1 MADTDINDMRDCK
14 EFKGKSFSE
23 FKKAKVKQQLL
34 NSLSESKIEPSCYWS
49 AELICAGHYQD
60 LWDIILIFIG
70 KYIHLGNPK
79 LPIYIDMRF
88 NQFRDILSNGYIG
101 NEIKLRNNKK
111 IRSLFAEVIT
121 ILCFSPKKYA
131 IEAVKI
137 KDRSVFDMTQM
148 TNKLKAP
155 NITYASIIFKKD
167 DPKELFIAINELAY
181 NLKIKN
187 CVSACFWVEWI
198 IEFETICKKRKQKCA
213 CERRNFVPVHDKFQC
228 DIIWMP
234 WEIILKEAE
243 KKKTPILNK
252 ILNAL
257 LNIFSIRYSNAVKK
271 KRKFLIYYAITLI
284 TETVNYNV
292 NIIENDDRVKTVVK
306 KIDIIYSQIK
316 KNEQAPKTDYLFI
329 GTTQQTNLD
338 KTIDKLNIMDSLY

>member
-1 MADTDINDMRDCK
+1 MADTDINDMRDNK
-14 EFKGKSFSE
+14 EFKGRSFSG

-88 NQFRDILSNGYIG
+88 NQFKTILTNGYIG

-155 NITYASIIFKKD
+155 NIGYASIIFKKD

-198 IEFETICKKRKQKCA
+198 IEFETICKKRKQKCV
-213 CERRNFVPVHDKFQC
+213 CERRQFAPVQDKFQC

-243 KKKTPILNK
+243 KVKSAILNK
-252 ILNAL
+252 ILQSL
-257 LNIFSIRYSNAVKK
+257 LNIFAMRYSSAVKK
-271 KRKFLIYYAITLI
+271 KRKFLIYYAVTLI
-284 TETVNYNV
+284 TENVNYNV
-292 NIIENDDRVKTVVK
+292 NIIENNDRVEGVVK
-306 KIDIIYSQIK
+306 KIDIIYLQIK
-316 KNEQAPKTDYLFI
+316 KNEKAPKTDYLFA
-329 GTTQQTNLD
+329 GTTQQSNLD
-338 KTIDKLNIMDSLY
+338 KTIDKLNIMY

>member
-1 MADTDINDMRDCK
+1 
-14 EFKGKSFSE
+14 
-23 FKKAKVKQQLL
+23 
-34 NSLSESKIEPSCYWS
+34 
-49 AELICAGHYQD
+49 
-60 LWDIILIFIG
+60 LIFIG

-88 NQFRDILSNGYIG
+88 NQFKTILTNGYIG

-155 NITYASIIFKKD
+155 NIGYASIIFKKD

-198 IEFETICKKRKQKCA
+198 IEFETICKKRKQKCV
-213 CERRNFVPVHDKFQC
+213 CERRQFAPVQDKFQC

-243 KKKTPILNK
+243 KVKSAILNK
-252 ILNAL
+252 ILQSL
-257 LNIFSIRYSNAVKK
+257 LNIFAMRYSSAVKK
-271 KRKFLIYYAITLI
+271 KRKFLIYYAVTLI
-284 TETVNYNV
+284 TENVNYNV
-292 NIIENDDRVKTVVK
+292 NIIENNDRVEGVVK
-306 KIDIIYSQIK
+306 KIDIIYLQIK
-316 KNEQAPKTDYLFI
+316 KNEKAPKTDYLFA
-329 GTTQQTNLD
+329 GTTQQSNLD
-338 KTIDKLNIMDSLY
+338 KTIDKLNIMY